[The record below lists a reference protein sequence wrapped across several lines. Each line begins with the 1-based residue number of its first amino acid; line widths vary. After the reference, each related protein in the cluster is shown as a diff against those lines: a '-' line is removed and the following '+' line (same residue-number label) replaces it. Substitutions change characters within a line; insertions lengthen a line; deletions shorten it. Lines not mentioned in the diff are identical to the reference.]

1 MWSFYKC
8 TGKGK
13 AIFLLICFHESGVR
27 SFPKPF
33 LSSDQNLITS
43 NSSVIMLPIWLSHHL
58 CTSSPHF
65 SLLSQTKLS
74 ALRTL
79 TRLCEQVP
87 VNSLLDPLTRV
98 KELQND
104 FMDSSALCQAE
115 LSKAFSLQLYHLW
128 RILINTF
135 SYLTMHIRSLSLL
148 ETIHFTITLQDIVF
162 NVDWTHHGR

>member
-1 MWSFYKC
+1 MEFLTSAQEKE
-8 TGKGK
+8 KV
-13 AIFLLICFHESGVR
+13 IFLLICLHESGAR

-104 FMDSSALCQAE
+104 FMDSTLPSGANQSIQPPALP
-115 LSKAFSLQLYHLW
+115 SLVHLYH
-128 RILINTF
+128 TF
-135 SYLTMHIRSLSLL
+135 SYLITHIRSLSLSL
-148 ETIHFTITLQDIVF
+148 G
-162 NVDWTHHGR
+162 NN